1 MTYEHGMQIAR
12 QHGLAREFARAYRF
26 FKPWWMFWRREATA
40 VAMALEDW
48 DL

>member
-1 MTYEHGMQIAR
+1 MTYKQGMQIAR
-12 QHGLAREFARAYRF
+12 RHGLAREFAAAYRF
-26 FKPWWMFWRREATA
+26 FKPRWAFWRSESRA